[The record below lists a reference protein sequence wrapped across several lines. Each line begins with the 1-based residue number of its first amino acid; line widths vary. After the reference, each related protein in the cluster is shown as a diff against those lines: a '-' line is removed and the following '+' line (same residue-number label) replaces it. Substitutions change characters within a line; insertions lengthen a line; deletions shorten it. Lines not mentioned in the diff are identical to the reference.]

1 MKKILRTL
9 CVLLG
14 ASVLLTG
21 CLSDDRYTTVTTY
34 GDMAITSMTLGTL
47 NRYTETTSSSTGNDT
62 IIKTT
67 FSGNNYP
74 MSIDHLNGRIYNVSE
89 FPVGTDLEH
98 VVFSLTTKNGGVVGI
113 QSLTSDSIQWFAST
127 DSIDFSVPRI
137 LRVYAIDGSG
147 SRDYTVTLTA
157 SETTGVDFEWK
168 KVDENDALAGWDDA
182 TRLVALRDT
191 VYAVAAN
198 VVMKDTVAYAL
209 ENGELR
215 RSEDLENWE
224 TVADASQLAT
234 LFGSG
239 TKELFAVGADGRVK
253 HSEDEGLTWTDE
265 LLDDDVALF
274 PTANLASTAWNYRPS
289 DSTDYVLVAG
299 FHPIYNDQMAVWRKI
314 SQYAGI
320 GKGGTWV
327 YMPIDDIN
335 PYMLPRE
342 EGLSMAYYDN
352 KVLAVGAGKTMRES
366 RDQGIT
372 WKTSTGY
379 ALPEDLTGSR
389 IRMAANDNAG
399 IWILTDSGQLWH
411 GMKR

>member
-9 CVLLG
+9 CALLG
-14 ASVLLTG
+14 ASTLLTG
-21 CLSDDRYTTVTTY
+21 CLSNDTDITVISY
-34 GDMAITSMTLGTL
+34 SDMAITSMTLGTL

-67 FSGNNYP
+67 FSGSSYP
-74 MSIDHLNGRIYNVSE
+74 MSIDHLNRCIYNMTE
-89 FPVGTDLEH
+89 LPMGTDLEH

-157 SETTGVDFEWK
+157 SETIGTDFEWK
-168 KVDENDALAGWDDA
+168 KVAEDDALAGWDDE
-182 TRLVALRDT
+182 TRLVSLRDT
-191 VYAVAAN
+191 VYAVRGN

-209 ENGELR
+209 EDGQLLY
-215 RSEDLENWE
+215 SEDLNDWKA
-224 TVADASQLAT
+224 VADGSQLAA

-239 TKELFAVGADGRVK
+239 TKELFAIGTDGRVK
-253 HSEDEGLTWTDE
+253 HSEDEGQTWTDE
-265 LLDDDVALF
+265 RLDDDVSLF
-274 PTANLASTAWNYRPS
+274 PTANLASVTWNYRTS
-289 DSTDYVLVAG
+289 DSTDYVLMAG
-299 FHPIYNDQMAVWRKI
+299 FHPVYDDQMAVWRKI
-314 SQYAGI
+314 SQYGGI

-342 EGLSMAYYDN
+342 AGLSLIYYNN
-352 KVLAVGAGKTMRES
+352 KVLALGSNKEMLES

-372 WKTSTGY
+372 WKPSVDY
-379 ALPEDLTGSR
+379 AIPLDLTGDKV
-389 IRMAANDNAG
+389 RMAGSNKSG
-399 IWILTDSGQLWH
+399 IWVLTDSGELWH
-411 GMKR
+411 GTKR